1 MGLAVEIRM
10 PRLSESMTEG
20 TIERW
25 LHENGAEVD
34 AGEELAEIDT
44 DKAVVGVEAEASGV
58 LEIVLPEGESAPVG
72 AVIARLGTSS
82 TAAAESPDAAPGDDR
97 STAAATADSSAAP
110 PDPVRPPSPARDRD
124 RPIASPLARRRAREL
139 GVDLS
144 AVTGTGL
151 GGRIIRADVEAA
163 GQAARDA
170 GAAGRAATDGQ
181 AAGRAAADG
190 QAAGRAAA
198 DGQAAGRAAADGEA
212 ASGRAQGR
220 SSATR
225 PGGKVQAVS
234 AGGDSTRA
242 PLTRI
247 QQATVRRLADGA
259 SVPVFALTAEVD
271 MNAAMAL
278 RSALAEVSD
287 PAPTVTDLVVGAVAR
302 ALREFPRLNAS
313 ADDGAVL
320 LHPRVNVGIATET
333 RDGLILP
340 VVKDADRLPAP
351 ALAAVTKPLIA
362 RVRDGAATPADLD
375 GATFTV
381 SNLGMFGIV
390 SFEAAIVPPQAAIL
404 AVGAVRTLPR
414 WRDALPGTSEK
425 DGVVAV
431 PVMELTLTCDH
442 RVVDGADAARFLTRV
457 VALLHRPLA
466 LTVPEATA

>member
-82 TAAAESPDAAPGDDR
+82 TAAAESPAAAPGDDR
-97 STAAATADSSAAP
+97 STAAATAASPAAP
-110 PDPVRPPSPARDRD
+110 PVPVRPSSPARDRD

-181 AAGRAAADG
+181 
-190 QAAGRAAA
+190 
-198 DGQAAGRAAADGEA
+198 A

>member
-170 GAAGRAATDGQ
+170 DAAGRAAT
-181 AAGRAAADG
+181 
-190 QAAGRAAA
+190 

-225 PGGKVQAVS
+225 PGGTVRAVA

-278 RSALAEVSD
+278 RSALAEISD

>member
-82 TAAAESPDAAPGDDR
+82 TAAAESPAAAPGDDR
-97 STAAATADSSAAP
+97 STAAATAASPAAP
-110 PDPVRPPSPARDRD
+110 PDPVRPSSPACDRD

-170 GAAGRAATDGQ
+170 DAAGRAAT
-181 AAGRAAADG
+181 
-190 QAAGRAAA
+190 

-220 SSATR
+220 PSATR
-225 PGGKVQAVS
+225 PGGTVRAVA

>member
-97 STAAATADSSAAP
+97 STAAATAASSAAP

-170 GAAGRAATDGQ
+170 GAAGRAAT
-181 AAGRAAADG
+181 DG

>member
-1 MGLAVEIRM
+1 M

-97 STAAATADSSAAP
+97 STAAATADSPAAP
-110 PDPVRPPSPARDRD
+110 PDPLRPPSPARDRD

-190 QAAGRAAA
+190 GGGLRACPGPVVGNAAR
-198 DGQAAGRAAADGEA
+198 R
-212 ASGRAQGR
+212 QG
-220 SSATR
+220 
-225 PGGKVQAVS
+225 PGGV
-234 AGGDSTRA
+234 G
-242 PLTRI
+242 
-247 QQATVRRLADGA
+247 RR
-259 SVPVFALTAEVD
+259 
-271 MNAAMAL
+271 
-278 RSALAEVSD
+278 
-287 PAPTVTDLVVGAVAR
+287 
-302 ALREFPRLNAS
+302 
-313 ADDGAVL
+313 
-320 LHPRVNVGIATET
+320 
-333 RDGLILP
+333 
-340 VVKDADRLPAP
+340 
-351 ALAAVTKPLIA
+351 
-362 RVRDGAATPADLD
+362 
-375 GATFTV
+375 
-381 SNLGMFGIV
+381 
-390 SFEAAIVPPQAAIL
+390 
-404 AVGAVRTLPR
+404 
-414 WRDALPGTSEK
+414 
-425 DGVVAV
+425 
-431 PVMELTLTCDH
+431 
-442 RVVDGADAARFLTRV
+442 
-457 VALLHRPLA
+457 
-466 LTVPEATA
+466 